1 MTDSLS
7 QPDTEPLEP
16 RAADPR
22 AQVDARFAESD
33 RHADAGV
40 TIVDPFT
47 TYIAPGVRIAAGAV
61 IEPNTTITG
70 ETSIGRH
77 SRIGPN
83 SIVRDSQIGERCVV
97 FASVVEDSQM
107 GDDSDIGPYS
117 HIRGGANIE
126 SGVHLG
132 NFVEVKGSRVGRGS
146 KAGHFSYLGDADV
159 GENVNIGAGTI
170 TCNYDGKSK
179 HRTIIEDGA
188 FIGSDTMLVAPL
200 RIGRGAS
207 TGAGSVVNHDV
218 PDGATVVGSPARQV
232 KKQGKSDG

>member
-7 QPDTEPLEP
+7 QPDAAPQADAAASLHTLLEQ
-16 RAADPR
+16 RLAEC
-22 AQVDARFAESD
+22 ARYAE
-33 RHADAGV
+33 AGV
-40 TIVDPFT
+40 TIIDPLT
-47 TYIAPGVRIAAGAV
+47 TYIAPSARIAAGAI
-61 IEPNTTITG
+61 IEPNTTIKG
-70 ETSIGRH
+70 ETAIGRH

-83 SIVRDSQIGERCVV
+83 SVVRDSEIGERCVI
-97 FASVVEDSQM
+97 FASVVEDSSM

-117 HIRGGANIE
+117 HLRDGANIE

-132 NFVEVKGSRVGRGS
+132 NFVEVKASRVGRGS
-146 KAGHFSYLGDADV
+146 RAGHFSYIGDADV

-170 TCNYDGKSK
+170 TCNYDGHAK

-188 FIGSDTMLVAPL
+188 FIGSDTMLVAPV

-218 PDGATVVGSPARQV
+218 PEGATVVGAPARQV
-232 KKQGKSDG
+232 REKTDG